1 MTFFIATHELFIEHI
16 LCAGPDMGTRDTSK
30 DELGKDPCLCGVYIL
45 KKETY
50 NKISIMIRI
59 IWYARR

>member
-1 MTFFIATHELFIEHI
+1 M
-16 LCAGPDMGTRDTSK
+16 CRPCMGTRDTSK

-45 KKETY
+45 RKETY
-50 NKISIMIRI
+50 NKIRIMIRI